1 MRDLDG
7 GDHTWFQAA
16 AGGTE
21 VVAGGVTTVDMGE
34 LPPPWLAPPSL
45 ASMFAEAPGVNV
57 DLTSAT
63 VVSNSSQV
71 QFTEGW
77 AFVPDRPGLP
87 PAWLSTKVGSCT
99 AIKLGRD
106 IVGGVVLDML
116 FSYEGMGVASVD
128 VLVAGPEDGWKRGT
142 SVARR
147 TIDCKIQALYVRACS
162 TVIQACTLFSLE
174 ALTFLIAI
182 LPLPNIHAHTRTYTH
197 TYHCL
202 FRYLELA
209 SIR

>member
-1 MRDLDG
+1 VLLAEKRVRDLDG

-45 ASMFAEAPGVNV
+45 ASMFAQAPGVNV

-99 AIKLGRD
+99 AIKLGSD

-147 TIDCKIQALYVRACS
+147 TIDCKIR
-162 TVIQACTLFSLE
+162 
-174 ALTFLIAI
+174 
-182 LPLPNIHAHTRTYTH
+182 
-197 TYHCL
+197 
-202 FRYLELA
+202 
-209 SIR
+209 